1 MNNTFGYII
10 IDDKKRIVDIWSVQE
25 IFGRITDGRELI
37 PLDDATDPKPY
48 AITNENGIPLYRWN
62 GEKIVKRTDK
72 AIASDTNPINI
83 PPEDTDLVN
92 APPSFEFSDVQP
104 DTPPLLNGGD

>member
-10 IDDKKRIVDIWSVQE
+10 IDDKKRIVDIWNVQQ
-25 IFGRITDGRELI
+25 ILKNLPKDRELVF
-37 PLDDATDPKPY
+37 LDDATEPNSY
-48 AITNENGIPLYRWN
+48 AIINENSIPLYRWN

-83 PPEDTDLVN
+83 PSEDSDLVN